1 MTQQLKISETNTL
14 TLESKHFKDQWWLN
28 IYKSVF
34 SKRYTWVGKWSALL
48 FDLPQVQKLNDLI
61 QSINDEKDLKEYG
74 QFDKWSKIFKVAV
87 SSFKWTTSVQI
98 RERVESNT
106 YTGRGKQWVSFPVKF
121 LEEFQIMLPKAIEEY
136 EAVLWWNVW
145 EKELTNDEGSPSNS
159 SNPEVDS
166 YF

>member
-1 MTQQLKISETNTL
+1 MTQQIKISDTNTL
-14 TLESKHFKDQWWLN
+14 TLESKQFKDQWRLN

-74 QFDKWSKIFKVAV
+74 QFDKWSKVFKVAV
-87 SSFKWTTSVQI
+87 SSFKWTTSVQV
-98 RERVESNT
+98 RERVESEK

-121 LEEFQIMLPKAIEEY
+121 LEEFQILLPQAIGEY
-136 EAVLWWNVW
+136 EEVLWWKVI
-145 EKELTNDEGSPSNS
+145 EKDMKTEVTDADNS